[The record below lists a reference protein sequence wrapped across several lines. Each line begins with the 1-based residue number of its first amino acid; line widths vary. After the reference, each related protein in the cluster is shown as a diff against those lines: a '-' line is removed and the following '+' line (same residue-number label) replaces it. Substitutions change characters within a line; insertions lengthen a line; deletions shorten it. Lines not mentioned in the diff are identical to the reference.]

1 MSAFS
6 EIELFQPVN
15 LCDEQGRLNPAA
27 VGWSRQP
34 LHTCNVHGSWPRKK
48 KWNYWC
54 VTTPDFLFSV
64 TLSNIDYMGLAFA
77 YFLDFKSQRFIE
89 QTVMT
94 PFAGGFDMP
103 ETVGADVHFKHRQM
117 AASFLNKPGEVLITT
132 ESPVFGGARLAA
144 NLQVS
149 LPPHH
154 ETLNVVI
161 PWSQQR
167 FQFTSKQN
175 SLPASGEITLGSETF
190 PISDGF
196 ACLDFGR
203 GIWPYQC
210 FWNWASFAT
219 KTGEHTVGANLGAG
233 WTDNTGLTENGL
245 CLDGC
250 LDKLDEDVTFE
261 YDSSAFMK
269 PWRLRSK
276 SSRQVDLVFEPFF
289 ERVAKTDLAILRS
302 EVHQMI
308 GHFSGVITTKEGA
321 NLAVDHAVGWAE
333 DHHARW

>member
-1 MSAFS
+1 MAAYS
-6 EIELFQPVN
+6 EIELQQPVR
-15 LCDEQGRLNPAA
+15 LCDERGRLNPAA

-34 LHTCNVHGSWPRKK
+34 LHTCNVAGNWPRKK

-77 YFLDFKSQRFIE
+77 YFLDFGSKRFIE
-89 QTVMT
+89 QTVMA
-94 PFAGGFDMP
+94 PFGSGFNMP
-103 ETVGADVHFKHRQM
+103 ETVGGDIHFKHSQM
-117 AASFLNKPGEVLITT
+117 AAAFINQPEQVLIQV
-132 ESPVFGGARLAA
+132 ESPAFGGARLAA
-144 NLQVS
+144 NLQIS
-149 LPPHH
+149 RPPHH

-161 PWSQQR
+161 PWSEQR

-175 SLPASGEITLGSETF
+175 CLPASGEISIGGETY
-190 PISDGF
+190 PIRDGF

-210 FWNWASFAT
+210 FWNWASFSA
-219 KTGEHTVGANLGAG
+219 KTDGHTAGVNLGAG
-233 WTDNTGLTENGL
+233 WTDGTGLTENGL
-245 CLDGC
+245 CVDGY
-250 LDKLDEDVTFE
+250 LDKLSEDVEFA
-261 YDSSAFMK
+261 YDPANFMK

-276 SSRQVDLVFEPFF
+276 ASRQVDLVFEPFF
-289 ERVAKTDLAILRS
+289 ERIAKTDMVILRS

-308 GHFSGVITTKEGA
+308 GRFSGSIAMKDGSS
-321 NLAVDHAVGWAE
+321 LPIDRAVGWAE